1 MIRFKLKE
9 MIAKKEFSDGE
20 RVTVGAVAEAT
31 GIHRMTISKLINHRG
46 SNTGT
51 DNLNKLCEFFD
62 CKVEDLIEYVPDQ
75 DLEDRRNC

>member
-20 RVTVGAVAEAT
+20 RVTVAAVAEAT

-46 SNTGT
+46 TNTGT
-51 DNLNKLCEFFD
+51 DNVSKLCEYFD
-62 CKVEDLIEYVPDQ
+62 CKVEDLIEYVPDR
-75 DLEDRRNC
+75 DIKEID